1 MNIWTVVRCQHSLDQ
16 AIAHIVLLECCLHLA
31 SEYHLSALW
40 MLALPAATVA
50 RRCQRMELLDRFCMW
65 R

>member
-1 MNIWTVVRCQHSLDQ
+1 MIIWTVVRHQRSLDP

-50 RRCQRMELLDRFCMW
+50 CCCQRMEVLNRFRMW